1 MELVDMEI
9 VETKDPSESWSYSGW
24 GCSRFV
30 SLCLTRLCRALQLA
44 GHLHVTS
51 RGMHCRLSFTSHNV
65 FLVSCSTCLTVME
78 TSHWEQENKKRKK
91 QNQNFVLQDTTWSPQ
106 EMQSQMQSQGDGG
119 LEESNVQSS
128 LSTNSLAWGS
138 EITSWRGII

>member
-1 MELVDMEI
+1 
-9 VETKDPSESWSYSGW
+9 
-24 GCSRFV
+24 
-30 SLCLTRLCRALQLA
+30 
-44 GHLHVTS
+44 
-51 RGMHCRLSFTSHNV
+51 
-65 FLVSCSTCLTVME
+65 ME

-128 LSTNSLAWGS
+128 FQ
-138 EITSWRGII
+138 RGHK